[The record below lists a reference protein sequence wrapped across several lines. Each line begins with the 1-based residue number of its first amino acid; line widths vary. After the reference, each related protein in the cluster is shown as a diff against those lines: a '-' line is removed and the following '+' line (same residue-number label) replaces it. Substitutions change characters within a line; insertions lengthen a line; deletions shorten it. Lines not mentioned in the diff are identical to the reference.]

1 MEEEKQHKRY
11 ESDRS
16 LRDRRELEKEKL
28 RSMKLKEKIDYIW
41 TYYKSWMAVG
51 LAIVLVCVIIGQS
64 VYNSRFESICS
75 IVVLNN
81 LTLDGERLRDDVRD
95 MLQDEDKYHTVEVD
109 YGMSLSGDNST
120 DYNTIMKLTA
130 IFATQELDIM
140 IAPQEWIEYFA
151 QQEGVYPVEEYL
163 TEEEMER
170 YGCGEGDYAIHIPKD
185 SVLADYGAILGEDT
199 SIAITSVTPNPGNAK
214 KVLSFVMNNG

>member
-16 LRDRRELEKEKL
+16 LRDRREMEKEKL
-28 RSMKLKEKIDYIW
+28 RLMKWKEKIDYIW

-51 LAIVLVCVIIGQS
+51 LAILLVCVIIGQS

-81 LTLDGERLRDDVRD
+81 LTLDGEQLRDDVRD
-95 MLQDEDKYHTVEVD
+95 MLEDEDKYHTVEVD

-120 DYNTIMKLTA
+120 DYNAIMKLTA
-130 IFATQELDIM
+130 IFATQELDLM
-140 IAPQEWIEYFA
+140 IAPKEWIEYFA

-163 TEEEMER
+163 TEDEMEQ
-170 YGCGEGDYAIHIPKD
+170 YGCSEGDYAIHIPED

-199 SIAITSVTPNPGNAK
+199 GIAITSVTPNPENAK
-214 KVLSFVMNNG
+214 KVLSFIMNNG